1 MLTIFRRSATTG
13 VVTGPYP
20 EKPDPMPAGARGTPE
35 LIADRC
41 RGHAACEAVCPS
53 HAITLTPSPPR
64 PPDHYPQTGDPANR
78 LPDSALDVPRVW
90 QIDYGRCVFC
100 GLCAEVCPEDAIAIT
115 GRYELAAR
123 RREDLVVRVPLRGAR
138 APTPS
143 AVPAQM
149 TDIALAAR
157 LRRTI
162 QSAFRRSL
170 HIRHLD
176 AGSDNAADWEL
187 TTLLGPIYDVQRL
200 GIDFVASP
208 RHADLLAVTGPVTHG
223 LERAVR
229 ETYAATPSP
238 KLVVAV
244 GTAACGGDVIEGS
257 YAVAPGSTNSHG
269 GVDRI
274 IPVDVYIPG
283 DPPRPQAIIYGLL
296 LALGRASPRTTLLST
311 PAAAKDSPSAG
322 SPATAR

>member
-1 MLTIFRRSATTG
+1 MLSIFRRSVATG

-20 EKPDPMPAGARGTPE
+20 ERPDPMPAGGRGTPE

-41 RGHAACEAVCPS
+41 RGHAACEDACPS
-53 HAITLTPSPPR
+53 GAIVLSPSPLR
-64 PPDHYPQTGDPANR
+64 PADRYPEPDDPANR
-78 LPDSALDVPRVW
+78 LPDAALDLARVW

-138 APTPS
+138 VPAVYGGPGQLPDS
-143 AVPAQM
+143 AV
-149 TDIALAAR
+149 AAR
-157 LRRTI
+157 LRRAI

-200 GIDFVASP
+200 GIDFVAAP
-208 RHADLLAVTGPVTHG
+208 RHADLLAVTGPVTRG

-229 ETYAATPSP
+229 ATYEATPSP

-244 GTAACGGDVIEGS
+244 GTAACGGDVIEES
-257 YAVAPGSTNSHG
+257 YAAATGSGSGANGTARRG

-274 IPVDVYIPG
+274 LPVDVYVPG
-283 DPPRPQAIIYGLL
+283 DPPRPQAIIHGLL
-296 LALGRASPRTTLLST
+296 MAVGRREP
-311 PAAAKDSPSAG
+311 G
-322 SPATAR
+322 AT